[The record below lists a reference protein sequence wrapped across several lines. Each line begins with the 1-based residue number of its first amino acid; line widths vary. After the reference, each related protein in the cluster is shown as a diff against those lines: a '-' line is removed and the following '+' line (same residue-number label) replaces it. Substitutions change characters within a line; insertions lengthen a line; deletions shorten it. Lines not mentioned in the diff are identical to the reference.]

1 MPQSMGFPATGRGGS
16 LEAQRYYAPEV
27 GWYWV
32 SVQGGWV
39 ASIGAG
45 GNCHYDSSMMMAFCP
60 GGFMSVWD
68 IFDSI
73 GRGIDTGLRSFI
85 SAGDTVVK
93 HVGDA
98 AQAAE
103 DTVKENPVASAV
115 VAAVAT
121 GGVAMVAAPAIA
133 AAAGSA
139 GLLGAASTG
148 TAISTLHGAALTKAS
163 LAALG
168 GGAVAAGGGG
178 MAVGTA
184 VVAGTG
190 AALGGG
196 AAAAIGTPASNH

>member
-1 MPQSMGFPATGRGGS
+1 MPQSMGFPATDRGGA
-16 LEAQRYYAPEV
+16 LEVQSYYGEMLARYWLSIQR
-27 GWYWV
+27 GWADRLFHKPQV
-32 SVQGGWV
+32 SDDGILSFGETIMSIWDVFG
-39 ASIGAG
+39 SIGSAL
-45 GNCHYDSSMMMAFCP
+45 DS
-60 GGFMSVWD
+60 
-68 IFDSI
+68 
-73 GRGIDTGLRSFI
+73 GLRTVL
-85 SAGDTVVK
+85 SAGDTVVER
-93 HVGDA
+93 VGNA
-98 AQAAE
+98 AQAVE

-121 GGVAMVAAPAIA
+121 GGVAFVAAPAIA

-148 TAISTLHGAALTKAS
+148 TAISTLHGAALTNAS

-178 MAVGTA
+178 MVAGTA

-196 AAAAIGTPASNH
+196 AVAAIGTPANNS